1 MTNSGWIRTV
11 CLNFPVEVR
20 PVHFLAYLC
29 GMEIFSPSYIS
40 SNTNNLIRLIIYEDD
55 KDLREGLGQY
65 LAATGAFSVEGL
77 FSNCDT
83 IAIDIKNLPADII
96 LMDIDMPG
104 RNGIDGVQIVKAQKP
119 EIMVL
124 MFTIFDDDKKIFD
137 AICAGA
143 DGYLLKNT
151 TPERLVEGL
160 RDVCNGGAAMSPS
173 IAKKVMNAFPKKERD
188 AYEPLT
194 EKELQVLQLLV
205 QGNSYKEVAS
215 LAGMSVD
222 TVRTHIRHIY
232 TKLQVRSMSQAV
244 AKAIN
249 QKIV

>member
-1 MTNSGWIRTV
+1 M
-11 CLNFPVEVR
+11 
-20 PVHFLAYLC
+20 
-29 GMEIFSPSYIS
+29 
-40 SNTNNLIRLIIYEDD
+40 IRLLIYEDD
-55 KDLREGLGQY
+55 NDLREGLAHY
-65 LAATGAFSVEGL
+65 LSATGDFAVEGS

-83 IAIDIKNLPADII
+83 IHVDIKELPADIL

-104 RNGIDGVQIVKAQKP
+104 RNGIEGVRIAKAQKP
-119 EIMVL
+119 SLLVL
-124 MFTIFDDDKKIFD
+124 MFTVFDDDKKIFD

-151 TPERLVEGL
+151 APDRLVEGL
-160 RDVCNGGAAMSPS
+160 KDVYNGGAPMTPS
-173 IAKKVMNAFPKKERD
+173 IAKKVLQAFPKKEKD
-188 AYEPLT
+188 QHEPLT

-205 QGNSYKEVAS
+205 QGNSYKEVAEA
-215 LAGMSVD
+215 AGMSVD

-232 TKLQVRSMSQAV
+232 SKLHVRSMSQAV